1 MHSATN
7 SGFSTARVAIG
18 WFRDS
23 FRYRGFWGT
32 MRQFAVRVF
41 EFVRDLTPARRRLR
55 YGDLQ
60 YDFDHGVN
68 TTWSNIKVSTRF
80 REIFS
85 GEEYQPVDP
94 EQFHRIIGSL
104 GIPFENFT
112 FIDLGSG
119 KGRALLLASEYPFR
133 RIIGV
138 EILPELHVVAEENLR
153 KFSSERQKCK
163 RLEVW
168 CGDARDYEFPLEP
181 TLLYIFNP
189 FFEPVLEQVLANLQ
203 RSLQEGPRELILV
216 YANPVSHAIV
226 DKATALR
233 KVAGSFDHA
242 VYVFEHEPVATPPRE
257 FGQSERHFPRSRI

>member
-1 MHSATN
+1 M
-7 SGFSTARVAIG
+7 SGSTGLHFSTTRVAVA

-32 MRQFAVRVF
+32 FRQIAVRAF
-41 EFVRDLTPARRRLR
+41 EFVRDLTPSRRRLR

-68 TTWSNIKVSTRF
+68 TTWSNLKISTRF

-94 EQFHRIIGSL
+94 EQFHRIAGGLDIH
-104 GIPFENFT
+104 FEDFT

-138 EILPELHVVAEENLR
+138 EILPELHAVAEENLR

-168 CGDARDYEFPLEP
+168 CGDARDFAFPLEP
-181 TLLYIFNP
+181 TLIYIFNP
-189 FFEPVLEQVLANLQ
+189 FFEPVLEQVLANLLK
-203 RSLQEGPRELILV
+203 SLQESPRPLILV
-216 YANPVSHAIV
+216 YANPVSQGIV
-226 DKATALR
+226 DRAGFLR
-233 KVAGSFDHA
+233 KVAEQFDHA
-242 VYVFEHEPVATPPRE
+242 LYTFEHAPAGKLSRE
-257 FGQSERHFPRSRI
+257 ITTQS